1 MLELFESGELDPF
14 EMDSNATDPF
24 ELEPFEPD
32 PYEPKPWE
40 SDFDSGE
47 VKPFDDGTVSYATC
61 AAIGFFTQGGRLASV
76 LYNSTLTLYYIL
88 LIRCGWKESRI
99 KKAAEPYLHIVPLLL
114 GWTTAIVG
122 VATRS
127 FNITPTG
134 CDFASY
140 PPGCFGSERC
150 TRARYG
156 EEFLK
161 YFFIFPLWAVWVFLI
176 VGMILI
182 YMKIRAIEDN
192 TNRHNTALSIAQAR
206 RRRTTR
212 ISMISF
218 VSSVGTRFSSQSP
231 SPSPDVDSERR
242 SSDHTVA
249 ARATAD
255 ALAKKREKSRTFA
268 KQALFYCLAFG
279 ISWFFFS
286 LQVSFRFV
294 LDLDIDFLALIYL
307 SSILAPLQG
316 FWNAI
321 VYIRPQYLARRRAQ
335 KKKRLAELR
344 REEGRKKREEQLAAY
359 DQQPSEENRQ
369 SVTTGSQPSEDT
381 PSTRRSSGFFNRR
394 GSSRLVALSDAIFH
408 DCEDSQDLSE
418 SDLRDDDDG
427 VDALRNELEGIKQV
441 PQDNQDEE
449 ANNSKTGSADDGE
462 QHDKE
467 KNRLESSIEIVF
479 ERDSQFVERDS
490 EAGGEEA
497 DKQDQAGE

>member
-1 MLELFESGELDPF
+1 MLDPFESGELDPF
-14 EMDSNATDPF
+14 ELDFNTTDPF
-24 ELEPFEPD
+24 ELESFEPD
-32 PYEPKPWE
+32 PFEPKPFEPKPWE
-40 SDFDSGE
+40 SGFDSDE
-47 VKPFDDGTVSYATC
+47 VKPFDDGTASYAAC

-76 LYNSTLTLYYIL
+76 LYNCTLTLYYLL
-88 LIRCGWKESRI
+88 LIRYSWKESRI
-99 KKAAEPYLHIVPLLL
+99 RKAAEPYLHIIPLLL
-114 GWTTAIVG
+114 GWSTAIVG

-140 PPGCFGSERC
+140 PPGCFGSDRC

-161 YFFIFPLWAVWVFLI
+161 YFFIFPLWAVWAFLI

-192 TNRHNTALSIAQAR
+192 TNRHNTVLSIAQAR
-206 RRRTTR
+206 QRRTTR

-218 VSSVGTRFSSQSP
+218 VSSIGTRFSSP
-231 SPSPDVDSERR
+231 TPSPDVDSERR

-249 ARATAD
+249 VQATAD

-268 KQALFYCLAFG
+268 KQALFYCFAFG
-279 ISWFFFS
+279 ISWIFFS

-294 LDLDIDFLALIYL
+294 LDLDIDFLALLFL

-321 VYIRPQYLARRRAQ
+321 VYIRPQYLARRRTQ

-344 REEGRKKREEQLAAY
+344 REEGRKRREEQIAAY
-359 DQQPSEENRQ
+359 NQQPSEENRQ
-369 SVTTGSQPSEDT
+369 SVTTGSHPSEDT
-381 PSTRRSSGFFNRR
+381 PSTRKSSGFFNRR
-394 GSSRLVALSDAIFH
+394 GSSRLIALSKAIFH
-408 DCEDSQDLSE
+408 DCEDSQELSE

-427 VDALRNELEGIKQV
+427 VEALRNELEGIKQV
-441 PQDNQDEE
+441 PRDNPDEE
-449 ANNSKTGSADDGE
+449 ANDSKNGGADDGE
-462 QHDKE
+462 QDDKE
-467 KNRLESSIEIVF
+467 RNRFESSIEIVF

-490 EAGGEEA
+490 EAGEEEA
-497 DKQDQAGE
+497 NK